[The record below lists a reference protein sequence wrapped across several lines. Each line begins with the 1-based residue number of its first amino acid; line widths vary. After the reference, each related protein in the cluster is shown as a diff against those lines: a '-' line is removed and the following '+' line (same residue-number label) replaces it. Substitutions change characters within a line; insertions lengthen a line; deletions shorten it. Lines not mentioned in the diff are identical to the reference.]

1 MPTQTQS
8 VLYYQPTSRGLANP
22 DGSRPV
28 RYFGT
33 VYRIPRS
40 EHGTI
45 RQLEWETAP
54 RELCREL
61 HAADGSTLRTPH
73 QNITER
79 FEVFDQTTGD
89 VWVMYRVPYEPS
101 PHDGA
106 EGGGS

>member
-1 MPTQTQS
+1 MPAQAQS
-8 VLYYQPTSRGLANP
+8 ILYYQPTTRGLANP
-22 DGSRPV
+22 DGSKPV

-54 RELCREL
+54 RELGHDL
-61 HAADGSTLRTPH
+61 HAADGSTLTTPDK
-73 QNITER
+73 NITER
-79 FEVFDQTTGD
+79 FEVIDQQTGD

-101 PHDGA
+101 A
-106 EGGGS
+106 SAGGDT